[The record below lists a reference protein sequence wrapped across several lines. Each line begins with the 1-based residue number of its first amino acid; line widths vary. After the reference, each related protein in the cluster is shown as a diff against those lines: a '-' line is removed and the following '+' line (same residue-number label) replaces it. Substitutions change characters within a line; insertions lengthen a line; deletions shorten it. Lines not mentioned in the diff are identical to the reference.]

1 MEDQSNRPHRPVKE
15 KKAHTGD
22 KNPKAFA
29 FNAPGKLQ
37 KQARRSHDVWLFSGG
52 YDRDTNSC
60 RSKKSAFM
68 SPSST
73 VSPKKRPQSLSALSA
88 RPAWEKPH

>member
-1 MEDQSNRPHRPVKE
+1 MEDQSNRPHRPAKE

-37 KQARRSHDVWLFSGG
+37 KQARRSHDVWLL
-52 YDRDTNSC
+52 RALRNINPNSY
-60 RSKKSAFM
+60 RSKKSAST

-73 VSPKKRPQSLSALSA
+73 ASPKKRPQSSSASSAL
-88 RPAWEKPH
+88 PA